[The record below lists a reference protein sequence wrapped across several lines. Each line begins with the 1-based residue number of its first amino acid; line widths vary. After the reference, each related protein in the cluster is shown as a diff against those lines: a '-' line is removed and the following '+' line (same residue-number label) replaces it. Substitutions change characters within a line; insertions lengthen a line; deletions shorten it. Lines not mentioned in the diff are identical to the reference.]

1 MYWKIPPSFPQ
12 RREGEYQPI
21 SSGGKNMKREREKVA
36 NFKEKEKKGDRKERR
51 KEKEKERKWEVKE

>member
-1 MYWKIPPSFPQ
+1 MYWKIPPSFG
-12 RREGEYQPI
+12 EGKGNI
-21 SSGGKNMKREREKVA
+21 SRCHLGEKNMKREREKGA